1 MPMGSAFPRS
11 FVPLLAAGLVAVA
24 PSLGQIAG
32 MLGDSDALAGQAA
45 DVRVGGMPLGP
56 QRVIAVRSQH
66 VGHVGLGLAARCG
79 VLGIDLRAET
89 PDCASGETAPH

>member
-1 MPMGSAFPRS
+1 MGSAFPRS

-24 PSLGQIAG
+24 PSLGRIAG
-32 MLGDSDALAGQAA
+32 VLGDSDALAGQAA
-45 DVRVGGMPLGP
+45 DVRVGGLGP
-56 QRVIAVRSQH
+56 QRVIVVRSQH

-89 PDCASGETAPH
+89 LDCASGETAPH